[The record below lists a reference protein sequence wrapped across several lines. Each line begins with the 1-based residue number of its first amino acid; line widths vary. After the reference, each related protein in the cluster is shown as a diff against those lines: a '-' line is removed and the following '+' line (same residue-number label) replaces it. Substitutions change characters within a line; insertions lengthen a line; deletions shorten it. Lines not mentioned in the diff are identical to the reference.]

1 MSSHSEIIDD
11 LRTLNQ
17 IAETLNQAV
26 DVRGALQT
34 TLAHLVGLMGLETG
48 WIFVRE
54 PTAQERWAGKGYVLA
69 AHHDLPPAMDVDNPE
84 AWKKGC
90 DCQALCSKGELDEA
104 YNEVRCSRLAAV
116 SGDRGG
122 LAVHASAPLRSGD
135 AVLGILNVAAPD
147 WDSFSPRALALLTNV
162 GSQMGIALERARLF
176 DLLQEQRIHEQMA
189 LLDLSNQLLAH
200 LDLDELMVYLVEE
213 VRRLLQVDACA
224 LLLPGDDPGYL
235 YFRAAAGWLS
245 HPVTNQYHVP
255 AGERSGSGRV
265 MQTQQPLFIDSLDDS
280 DTVPWM
286 ADWLEAES
294 FRQAAIVPLVVE
306 GRSIGVL
313 VIHTRQARQFDAGEV
328 RLLRLMANQAAI
340 AIEKARLHQE
350 EIQRYRLEEELT
362 VGRRIQLSM
371 LPPRCPVVP
380 GWDLSAVYE
389 AARQVGGDFYDFFEL
404 PDGPDRLGVVIAD
417 VSGKGVPAALYMALS
432 RTTIRNTAL
441 RGHAPAEALMWANRF
456 VLEDSQSDMFL
467 SAFYAALDVS
477 SGRLHFANAGHNR
490 PLWWRAETGAFQEL
504 DAEGMVL
511 GVLEEV
517 ELEERQVEVAPGD
530 VLVLFTDGVTE
541 AVNEA
546 YEEFGEARL
555 RAAIADIVTASPDVS
570 ADAILNAILEGV
582 RAFIGSM
589 PQHDDFT
596 LVVMRREPAPLHGHS
611 M

>member
-1 MSSHSEIIDD
+1 MTSQAKISDD
-11 LRTLNQ
+11 LKALNQ
-17 IAETLNQAV
+17 IAETLNRAV
-26 DVRGALQT
+26 DVQDALQT
-34 TLAHLVGLMGLETG
+34 TLARLVGLMGLDTG
-48 WIFVRE
+48 WIFVRQ
-54 PTAQERWAGKGYVLA
+54 PAAQERWAGKGYVLA
-69 AHHDLPPAMDVDNPE
+69 ADYDLPPAMDVGNPE

-90 DCQALCSKGELDEA
+90 DCQALCNKGALNEA

-122 LAVHASAPLRSGD
+122 LAVHASTPLRSGD
-135 AVLGILNVAAPD
+135 TILGILNVAAPD

-176 DLLQEQRIHEQMA
+176 ELLQEQRIHEQMA

-200 LDLDELMVYLVEE
+200 LDLDELIVYLVEE

-224 LLLPGDDPGYL
+224 LLLPGHDPDYL

-245 HPVTNQYHVP
+245 QPVANQYRVP
-255 AGERSGSGRV
+255 ADERSGSGRV
-265 MQTQQPLFIDSLDDS
+265 MQTQQPLFIDSAGGS

-294 FRQAAIVPLVVE
+294 FRQSAIVPLVVE

-313 VIHTRQARQFDAGEV
+313 VIHTRQTRQFDAGEV

-340 AIEKARLHQE
+340 AIEKTRLHRE

-404 PDGPDRLGVVIAD
+404 PDDPDRLGMVIAD

-441 RGHAPAEALMWANRF
+441 RGHAPAEALTWANRF

-467 SAFYAALDVS
+467 SAFYATLDVN

-490 PLWWRAETGAFQEL
+490 PLWWRAETRTFQEL
-504 DAEGMVL
+504 DARGMVL

-517 ELEERQVEVAPGD
+517 ELEERQVEVASGD
-530 VLVLFTDGVTE
+530 VLVLYTDGVTE
-541 AVNEA
+541 AVDET
-546 YEEFGEARL
+546 YEEFGQARL
-555 RAAIADIVTASPDVS
+555 RAAVADTMMASPEVS
-570 ADAILNAILEGV
+570 ADAILNAVLEAV
-582 RAFIGSM
+582 RTFIGSM

-596 LVVMRREPAPLHGHS
+596 LVVVRREPESPSGRS
-611 M
+611 T